1 MQKIKVG
8 VVGLGYWG
16 PNYVRNFHKHPQVD
30 TVYCCDLSESAL
42 LKIKHHYPLLHI
54 TKNYQDLID
63 NPEIDIIAIA
73 TPPIS
78 HFKIAS
84 DALKAG
90 KHVLLAK
97 PLTTNLSDAKE
108 LLRLAKKGG
117 LLMHSDLTYLYS
129 NPVNYI
135 KDAVDKDKLGKPVF
149 YDSIRSNAG
158 PIRNDANVIW
168 DLAPHDLAI
177 LDHIF
182 HLKPKS
188 VLATGSKHY
197 KKSTTEEMAHIALTF
212 PNDFVAHIHM
222 SWLSPV
228 KMRAITLS
236 GTKQMI
242 HFDDVQPEDKIRVYD
257 SQIIEVKEKSSARK
271 LFYRNGDVLIPKL
284 KTDEALFIE
293 FDEIINQILNDKID
307 YLNAKISLGVIEIL
321 EACDRSIKEKRLIR
335 L

>member
-1 MQKIKVG
+1 MHKVRVG

-16 PNYVRNFHKHPQVD
+16 PNYVRNFHKHPAVE
-30 TVYCCDLSESAL
+30 TIHCCDLSETSL
-42 LKIKHHYPLLHI
+42 LKIKHQYPLLE
-54 TKNYQDLID
+54 TVKDYQQLVN

-97 PLTTNLSDAKE
+97 PLTTTLKDAKE
-108 LLRLAKKGG
+108 LLKLAQKRK

-129 NPVNYI
+129 NPVKFI
-135 KDAVDKDKLGKPVF
+135 KEMVKENKLGKPVF
-149 YDSIRSNAG
+149 YSSIRANAG

-177 LDHIF
+177 LDKLF
-182 HLKPKS
+182 DLKPKS

-197 KKSTTEEMAHIALTF
+197 KKSTTEELAHITLTY
-212 PNDFVAHIHM
+212 PNNFVAHIHL
-222 SWLSPV
+222 SWLSPI
-228 KMRAITLS
+228 KMRTITIS
-236 GTKQMI
+236 GTKQMVY
-242 HFDDVQPEDKIRVYD
+242 FDDGEPEEKIRIFD
-257 SQIIEVKEKSSARK
+257 SQIVDIKEKSSARK

-284 KTDEALFIE
+284 KSDEALYIE
-293 FDEIINQILNDKID
+293 FDEILMQIINDKINYD
-307 YLNAKISLGVIEIL
+307 NAKTSLEVIRIL
-321 EACDRSIKEKRLIR
+321 EACNRSIKENRQVNL
-335 L
+335 